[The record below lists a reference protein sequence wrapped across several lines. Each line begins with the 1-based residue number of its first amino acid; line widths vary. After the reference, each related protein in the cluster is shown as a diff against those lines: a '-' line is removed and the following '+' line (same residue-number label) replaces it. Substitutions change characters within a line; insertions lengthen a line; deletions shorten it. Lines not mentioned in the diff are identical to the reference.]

1 MKEMIINDNVLH
13 LLKERLRTKK
23 LRRVLSHYYYVRE
36 LDGSDNFQHYMQQNE
51 LDSAMY
57 DTYCLLNFGYVYPIY
72 WNVGEGEMEIYDAH
86 NVKVDEQY
94 ITGTDTDLIDEAL
107 ERRQFEGEIFE

>member
-1 MKEMIINDNVLH
+1 MIINDNVLH
-13 LLKERLRTKK
+13 LLKERLRSKK

-36 LDGSDNFQHYMQQNE
+36 LDGSDNFQHYMQQNV
-51 LDSAMY
+51 LDPMY

-72 WNVGEGEMEIYDAH
+72 WQIGEGEIEIYDAH

-94 ITGTDTDLIDEAL
+94 VTGTDSDLINEAL
-107 ERRQFEGEIFE
+107 ERRQFDGEIME